1 MSGSETFDVVI
12 VGGAVTGSS
21 IACHLG
27 MDPAFRGRIL
37 VIEKDASYANCAS
50 ARSAASIRQQFSTAA
65 NIAISLYGIEFLRE
79 IGARLEVAGDRPEID
94 LVEGGYLFLA
104 TPAGRTVL
112 EENHALQTRLGAD
125 IAFLE
130 PDDLRREFPWL
141 MTDDLAAGCFGRTG
155 EGWFDGYGLMRA
167 FRAKARALGAE
178 YRAAKVASIAVE
190 AGRAIGVVLADGTA
204 ISAGTVV
211 VAAGIAS
218 GRLAASAGIELPISP
233 RKRMIFPFD
242 CADVIA
248 PRCPLLV
255 DPTGAYVRAEGKGF
269 ICGAGPAEDAD
280 PENDPDDPDFE
291 VEHDFFEETLWPILA
306 ARVPAF
312 ERLRLG
318 RPWAGHYDM
327 NLFDHNALLGP
338 WPGLENLHFACG
350 FSGHGLQQ
358 SPAVGRGIAELVV
371 HGAFRTLDLA
381 DLATARLVE
390 GRRVAERN
398 VV

>member
-37 VIEKDASYANCAS
+37 VLEKDPSYANCAS

-79 IGARLEVAGDRPEID
+79 IGVRLEVAGDRPEIG
-94 LVEGGYLFLA
+94 LVEGGYLFLS
-104 TPAGRTVL
+104 TPAGRPIL
-112 EENHALQTRLGAD
+112 AENHALQTRLGAD

-130 PDDLRREFPWL
+130 PDELRRDFPWL
-141 MTDDLAAGCFGRTG
+141 ATDDLAAGCFGRSG

-178 YRAAKVASIAVE
+178 YHAAKVQSITVE
-190 AGRAIGVVLADGTA
+190 AGRATGVVLADGTT

-242 CADVIA
+242 CADVID

-280 PENDPDDPDFE
+280 PEHDPDDPDFE
-291 VEHDFFEETLWPILA
+291 VEYDFFEETLWPILA

-327 NLFDHNALLGP
+327 NLFDHNALIGP
-338 WPGLENLHFACG
+338 HPAVTALHFACG

-371 HGAFRTLDLA
+371 HGAFRTLDLS